1 MFSSNIW
8 SERERSPCVLVC
20 KRSDSVQSDCG
31 AENLDGFLVIQTRL
45 SPENRALLESGA
57 LFTIFTNFYSWLHGS
72 SVLLRGQLCISSTL
86 NLNLFEYKKWIQFWY
101 HWFKLII
108 AWFLQEMTDNSCNCC
123 KSSTFIM
130 SVWDG
135 FTTDTEIRYLLA
147 LVPNWFDFLLWNTQ
161 NEMFSQSFPCNE
173 RAVIYPPK
181 LQIGNI
187 AHESTGFIRYDGFTM
202 LLFVCFGV

>member
-1 MFSSNIW
+1 
-8 SERERSPCVLVC
+8 
-20 KRSDSVQSDCG
+20 
-31 AENLDGFLVIQTRL
+31 
-45 SPENRALLESGA
+45 
-57 LFTIFTNFYSWLHGS
+57 
-72 SVLLRGQLCISSTL
+72 
-86 NLNLFEYKKWIQFWY
+86 
-101 HWFKLII
+101 
-108 AWFLQEMTDNSCNCC
+108 
-123 KSSTFIM
+123 M

-135 FTTDTEIRYLLA
+135 FTTDTEMRYLLA